1 MRKPQRTRPLLP
13 YKPSLFRRRC
23 WTCRLLSIECC
34 LHRNHPARRRSIDS
48 ALCDRNDDP
57 EPLRDHHLLH
67 SAAVVHSVGSRQRA
81 LNAACS
87 SAYSTCQT
95 DAASCTA
102 ALANGVQ
109 GITVTAPNGGA
120 TITAIP
126 SVGIQSASSIC
137 QSLSS
142 LACYQLDVR
151 ACEAFG
157 GGLPG
162 SGWKNCGNMYRAGA
176 AGLAAGLLLR

>member
-1 MRKPQRTRPLLP
+1 MGA
-13 YKPSLFRRRC
+13 PSTVPFA
-23 WTCRLLSIECC
+23 TATTTQNPFATITSTAQPSFIQSG
-34 LHRNHPARRRSIDS
+34 AGTYVRSTVPNSFYPFAFIPTTYTN
-48 ALCDRNDDP
+48 A
-57 EPLRDHHLLH
+57 
-67 SAAVVHSVGSRQRA
+67 
-81 LNAACS
+81 AACS

-126 SVGIQSASSIC
+126 SVGLQSASAIC

-151 ACEAFG
+151 ACQAYG
-157 GGLPG
+157 GGVPG
-162 SGWKNCGNMYRAGA
+162 SGWKNCGNMYGVGA